1 MALRFRDVACPKV
14 HFGGEKVSSG
24 ELKAVFGVIEQDDRT
39 PDLARRLAPIVR
51 EDMPLDPEL
60 QATPSGGSG
69 HAIVIG
75 YGRVGQVVC
84 TMLDRHQFKYIAVDN
99 DAAAVP

>member
-39 PDLARRLAPIVR
+39 PDLAKSGPRLTLP
-51 EDMPLDPEL
+51 
-60 QATPSGGSG
+60 
-69 HAIVIG
+69 
-75 YGRVGQVVC
+75 VGKPRQRPV
-84 TMLDRHQFKYIAVDN
+84 DRHLLVRVERSAGVDVFE
-99 DAAAVP
+99 DRARLLELPEVGERVAQIGR